1 MRDKQEVRDMQ
12 KVDETIDEICDWIQ
26 KDLKNEGCVEDKYTT
41 AEMVAALAA
50 LVSARASI
58 PR

>member
-1 MRDKQEVRDMQ
+1 MGIRD
-12 KVDETIDEICDWIQ
+12 KVDETIVEICDWIQ
-26 KDLKNEGCVEDKYTT
+26 KDLKNEGYVEDKCTT
-41 AEMVAALAA
+41 AEKVEALAA